1 MRGRAFLTAL
11 LTLVFCLTA
20 VFPVGAAQP
29 TAKDLVLNAV
39 KNFDLGINQGF
50 YEQSYGEA
58 NITVTRFGGSLSE
71 VLGDYSGSKIRLF
84 MTLDDSQKA
93 MKLSY
98 NTDIKGL
105 ARGGEV
111 YILDDKIV
119 LTKDLFYLLQ
129 DFGVDVFEH
138 SDFSLAE
145 APKYLYLTDPQFKAV
160 WEQLADYQNR
170 QLPEEYT
177 ELLLFLVEAI
187 PDECFRLSPAKVTIQ
202 LDQDGLVNTIINL
215 LTKMNNESE
224 RFAEIMVGA
233 NRHSFEQMGMDP
245 EEMKREMADS
255 MKDMPVPT
263 REEVQAV
270 MSLVEVKDFT
280 FEYSLLP
287 GGPKKF
293 NVDLG
298 FNAPDDSA
306 KGSLAFSMDMA
317 GKQNNLQGSYRLAG
331 GFSAVDGPGI
341 DFAYDGK
348 SSYADT
354 VAHSEFVVNM
364 VARDNKTGDLM
375 LDFGLTGDSVSKVD
389 PNLDLDVPVLASENS
404 VDITEVI
411 TMGPAVTNE
420 PMEPDLRLVVNGVEL
435 KAKAGI
441 GKQGEL
447 VVPARAVLE
456 QLGCEVIWVEPD
468 EVRIVADDEIIS
480 LFINQNRFTVN
491 GAERRLT
498 VPPFVEAGTAMVPL
512 EFVIDHIGA
521 GLTFADRSLVITN

>member
-1 MRGRAFLTAL
+1 MF
-11 LTLVFCLTA
+11 
-20 VFPVGAAQP
+20 
-29 TAKDLVLNAV
+29 
-39 KNFDLGINQGF
+39 
-50 YEQSYGEA
+50 
-58 NITVTRFGGSLSE
+58 
-71 VLGDYSGSKIRLF
+71 
-84 MTLDDSQKA
+84 
-93 MKLSY
+93 
-98 NTDIKGL
+98 
-105 ARGGEV
+105 
-111 YILDDKIV
+111 
-119 LTKDLFYLLQ
+119 
-129 DFGVDVFEH
+129 
-138 SDFSLAE
+138 
-145 APKYLYLTDPQFKAV
+145 
-160 WEQLADYQNR
+160 
-170 QLPEEYT
+170 T
-177 ELLLFLVEAI
+177 E
-187 PDECFRLSPAKVTIQ
+187 IQ

-341 DFAYDGK
+341 DFA
-348 SSYADT
+348 T
-354 VAHSEFVVNM
+354 
-364 VARDNKTGDLM
+364 
-375 LDFGLTGDSVSKVD
+375 
-389 PNLDLDVPVLASENS
+389 
-404 VDITEVI
+404 
-411 TMGPAVTNE
+411 
-420 PMEPDLRLVVNGVEL
+420 
-435 KAKAGI
+435 
-441 GKQGEL
+441 
-447 VVPARAVLE
+447 
-456 QLGCEVIWVEPD
+456 
-468 EVRIVADDEIIS
+468 
-480 LFINQNRFTVN
+480 
-491 GAERRLT
+491 ERRLT